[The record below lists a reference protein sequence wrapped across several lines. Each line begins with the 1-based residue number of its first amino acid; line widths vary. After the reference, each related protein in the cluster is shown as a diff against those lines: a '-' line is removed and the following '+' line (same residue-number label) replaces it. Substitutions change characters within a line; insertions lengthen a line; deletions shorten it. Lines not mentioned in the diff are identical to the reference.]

1 MDKIFITDLMT
12 SGQIGV
18 NSPERDHP
26 QAIIINL
33 TLYLDTRQA
42 GKSDDIADTV
52 NYSTVAKETKAI
64 VANSH
69 FYTVEALAENIASQ
83 LLSNHPIQ
91 FIKVRVE
98 KPNVVTSAR
107 SVGVEILRF
116 RGK

>member
-42 GKSDDIADTV
+42 GKSDDIAHTV
-52 NYSTVAKETKAI
+52 NYSTIAKETKAI
-64 VANSH
+64 VAASS
-69 FYTVEALAENIASQ
+69 FYTVEALAEEIASQ